1 MASVDTRAVGGAAR
15 PRRALQMFL
24 SDSADLS
31 ASVGPIR
38 RFQAEEDS
46 LQAVIT
52 GRFVENRPEL
62 GSGAGRGPLTVRT
75 SNDCVLDGTSWRELC
90 RGAPAAA
97 TEKALETHIPVPE
110 ASRKPGA
117 VKEWI
122 VWAYQKPA
130 ARGTGKAG
138 PRLVC
143 SPVDLPLAVQTPPGA
158 GAAPGHQT
166 PLGVP
171 PSPGR
176 AWDPSLP
183 GSLRSG
189 RTVSCSWPLL
199 RVLAPCS
206 AHPPTAGPTTCPA
219 PHPWRGLGEDLGSA
233 PSPPASARQPA
244 GAPGSTLPT
253 DPAPASG
260 SPLQSGRAG
269 PGECSSLPPR
279 PCACHAAHAHPEA
292 SIGIVL
298 KFVSRVGSRF
308 GALCGRALGTTSLD
322 PSGVEHWPLP
332 CVRAAHA
339 RHGASSLHRL
349 LQAGLGRLQRNQL
362 CVLMTD

>member
-52 GRFVENRPEL
+52 GRCVENRPEL

-90 RGAPAAA
+90 RGPPAAA

-143 SPVDLPLAVQTPPGA
+143 SPVDLPA
-158 GAAPGHQT
+158 G
-166 PLGVP
+166 
-171 PSPGR
+171 
-176 AWDPSLP
+176 
-183 GSLRSG
+183 
-189 RTVSCSWPLL
+189 PLL
-199 RVLAPCS
+199 CAPPHRR
-206 AHPPTAGPTTCPA
+206 ADYVPHPP
-219 PHPWRGLGEDLGSA
+219 PWRGLGEDLGSA

-279 PCACHAAHAHPEA
+279 PCACHAAHAHPAA

-339 RHGASSLHRL
+339 RHGARSLHRL